1 MFPPSC
7 VPVFDVHPNRQH
19 GQFGFQEWFHD
30 KANAHAP
37 TQHAAGSVHSPPF
50 PSTSPPSLP
59 VCSFDQLDWT
69 ALLTT
74 DCSSNLY
81 AGRLLGIPVSDL
93 PFGCGSQDLEFS
105 SSSSSS
111 SYVMLT
117 LLLSSSTLSPRNLA
131 RPHHQWHHPCA
142 VMIHCI
148 LPPLTCSH
156 TLHRVLLMLLAKTSP
171 LQFNLTKITSL
182 RGTSPQMY
190 LALPLLCII
199 HPHPLSFQKNGLHLT
214 FRVLQDNL
222 CRALRRTISAPSLAT
237 SWPLLLS

>member
-1 MFPPSC
+1 MSPPSC
-7 VPVFDVHPNRQH
+7 VPVFDVLPNRQH
-19 GQFGFQEWFHD
+19 GQFGFQESFHD

-50 PSTSPPSLP
+50 PSTTPPSLA
-59 VCSFDQLDWT
+59 VCPFDQLEWT
-69 ALLTT
+69 ALLNT

-81 AGRLLGIPVSDL
+81 AGRFLGIPVSDL

-117 LLLSSSTLSPRNLA
+117 SLLTSCTHSPRTLA
-131 RPHHQWHHPCA
+131 RPHHQWHHPWA

-156 TLHRVLLMLLAKTSP
+156 TLHRVLLMLLAKTSS
-171 LQFNLTKITSL
+171 LQVNPTKITSL
-182 RGTSPQMY
+182 RGTGPQMY
-190 LALPLLCII
+190 LPLLCII
-199 HPHPLSFQKNGLHLT
+199 HPRPLSFQKNGLHLT
-214 FRVLQDNL
+214 CRVLQDNH
-222 CRALRRTISAPSLAT
+222 CRALWRTISAPSLAT
-237 SWPLLLS
+237 SSPLLLS